1 MTTVAIA
8 DDHPLVREGIK
19 KVLKN
24 EIDIKITSEASD
36 GNELLDN
43 LRNSLPDI
51 AIMDITMPGKSGLD
65 LLKDLKAHYPNLP
78 ILVLSIHPP
87 ERFAIRALKAGA
99 HGYLC
104 KSGISNELVK
114 AIHRIIQQKRKYI
127 TEEVADQLAQQVDP
141 TNAPTHEA
149 LSDREFQVMCM
160 IADGKEVSAIAKE
173 LSLSPHTVHTYRSRI
188 KEKMNLESDVAM
200 TRYAIN
206 NDLIS

>member
-1 MTTVAIA
+1 MTTVAIV

-24 EIDIKITSEASD
+24 EIDIKIISEASD
-36 GNELLDN
+36 GNELLEN
-43 LRNSLPDI
+43 LRTNLPDI

-65 LLKDLKAHYPNLP
+65 LLKDLKAHYPDLP

-104 KSGISNELVK
+104 KSGISSQLVK

-141 TNAPTHEA
+141 TNAPTHET

>member
-24 EIDIKITSEASD
+24 EIDIKIISEASD
-36 GNELLDN
+36 GNELLEN
-43 LRNSLPDI
+43 LRTNLPDI

-65 LLKDLKAHYPNLP
+65 LLKDLKAHYPDLP

-104 KSGISNELVK
+104 KSGISSQLVK

-141 TNAPTHEA
+141 TNAPTHET

-160 IADGKEVSAIAKE
+160 IADGKEVSAIAEE